1 MSKRVYLFFIAI
13 CVALTSLAQQPKYI
27 FVFIGDGMGISPVQ
41 AAEAYN
47 REVLADGTSL
57 TMLQFPVASMC
68 QTYSASAPITDSAA
82 AGTAIATGSKTRNGM
97 LGMDADT
104 VAVASIAAQL
114 HERGYGVGIC
124 TSVSADDATP
134 GAFYAHVPY
143 RKLYDQIDLDA
154 ARSGFEFIAGAGM
167 HSLVDADG
175 NPTEALQLMHRN
187 GMEVYYGPEAIPTIN
202 ARSAVLLN
210 PQGTPDWN
218 IGYVI
223 DGHEGRLTLPQITE
237 TCLKHLQ
244 SVSPDRFF
252 MMVEGGSIDHALHAN
267 DGGTAIREIINF
279 DNALKVAYQFYL
291 EHPTETLIVVT
302 ADHDTGGMSRCHSSI
317 GLKCPLS
324 AFDHQHASK
333 EEFSDQCKAML
344 RDRRFYTWDDM
355 KQILTEKFGLFDA
368 IPVDEQAE
376 QTLMDMFTA
385 TFELRNTA
393 DQETLYAN
401 FNSFAVEVFRLL
413 NNAAG
418 LRFTTTSHSGNP
430 VPVFAVGVGAWR
442 FAQFNNNIDLP
453 NHIRRI
459 VGISR

>member
-1 MSKRVYLFFIAI
+1 MSKRFYLLILGL
-13 CVALTSLAQQPKYI
+13 CALLMAWAQQPKYI
-27 FVFIGDGMGISPVQ
+27 FVFIGDGMGVAPVQ

-68 QTYSASAPITDSAA
+68 QTYSASDPITDSAA

-114 HERGYGVGIC
+114 HQMGYGVGIC

-134 GAFYAHVPY
+134 GAFYAHVPH
-143 RKLYDQIDLDA
+143 RKQYAQIDLDA
-154 ARSGFEFIAGAGM
+154 ARSGYEFIAGAGM
-167 HSLVDADG
+167 HSLTDETLA
-175 NPTEALQLMHRN
+175 LMHHN

-218 IGYVI
+218 IGYLI

-237 TCLKHLQ
+237 TCLNHLL

-267 DGGTAIREIINF
+267 DGGTAISEIRNF
-279 DNALKVAYQFYL
+279 DSAINIAYKFYL

-302 ADHDTGGMSRCHSSI
+302 ADHDTGGMARCHSSI
-317 GLKCPLS
+317 KLSCPLS
-324 AFDHQHASK
+324 VFDHQHASK
-333 EEFSDQCKAML
+333 EEFSDRCKAML
-344 RDRRFYTWDDM
+344 VDRRIYTWDDM
-355 KQILTEKFGLFDA
+355 KQILTDTFGLFNA
-368 IPVDEQAE
+368 IPVSAEAE
-376 QTLMDMFTA
+376 QTLQDMFTA
-385 TFELRNTA
+385 TFEQRNTA

-401 FNSFAVEVFRLL
+401 FNAFAVEVFRLI
-413 NNAAG
+413 NDAAG

-453 NHIRRI
+453 NHIRQI
-459 VGISR
+459 VGLN

>member
-1 MSKRVYLFFIAI
+1 MSKRIYLLIFGL
-13 CVALTSLAQQPKYI
+13 CTLLTALAQQPKYI
-27 FVFIGDGMGISPVQ
+27 FVFIGDGMGIAPVQ

-47 REVLADGTSL
+47 REVLADGSSL

-68 QTYSASAPITDSAA
+68 QTYSADAPITDSAA

-104 VAVASIAAQL
+104 LAVTSIAAQL
-114 HERGYGVGIC
+114 HDMGYGVGIC

-154 ARSGFEFIAGAGM
+154 ARSGYEFIAGAGM
-167 HSLVDADG
+167 H
-175 NPTEALQLMHRN
+175 ALTDETVALMRRN

-218 IGYVI
+218 IGYLI

-237 TCLKHLQ
+237 TCLRHLL

-267 DGGTAIREIINF
+267 DGGTAISEIRNF
-279 DNALKVAYQFYL
+279 DNAINIAYQFYL
-291 EHPTETLIVVT
+291 EHPSETLIVVT
-302 ADHDTGGMSRCHSSI
+302 ADHDTGGMSRCHSTIS
-317 GLKCPLS
+317 LPCPLS

-333 EEFSDQCKAML
+333 EEFSDRCKAML
-344 RDRRFYTWDDM
+344 RDRRIYTWDDM
-355 KQILTEKFGLFDA
+355 KQILTETFGLFDA
-368 IPVDEQAE
+368 IHVSAEDEQNLQE
-376 QTLMDMFTA
+376 MFTA

-393 DQETLYAN
+393 DQQTLYAN
-401 FNSFAVEVFRLL
+401 FNAFAVEVFRLI
-413 NNAAG
+413 NDAAG

-442 FAQFNNNIDLP
+442 FAQFNNNIDIP
-453 NHIRRI
+453 NHIRQI
-459 VGISR
+459 VGL